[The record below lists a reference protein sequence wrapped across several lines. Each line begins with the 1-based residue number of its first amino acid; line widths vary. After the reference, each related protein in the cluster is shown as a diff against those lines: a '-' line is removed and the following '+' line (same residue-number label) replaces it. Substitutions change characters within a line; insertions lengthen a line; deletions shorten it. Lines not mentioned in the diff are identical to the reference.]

1 MDDRKARS
9 EDLSIFR
16 IIVKKYHEFEKKELS
31 DYSFTPNE
39 ISTMIYL
46 RENSDIDT
54 AKQIS
59 DKFAVTQS
67 LICRSVDS
75 LIKKGYLTAETD
87 KDDRRVNHLTLHIE
101 DENLMNKLDNLN
113 SRYLDKLFKGIPDSE
128 QMQFRD
134 TLNKIL
140 GNIK

>member
-1 MDDRKARS
+1 MDERRARL

-16 IIVKKYHEFEKKELS
+16 IIVKKYNEFEKKELS
-31 DYSFTPNE
+31 EYSFTPNE

-87 KDDRRVNHLTLHIE
+87 RDDRRINHLTLHIE
-101 DENLMNKLDNLN
+101 DEELSRKLDNLN
-113 SRYLDKLFKGIPDSE
+113 SKYLDILFKGISDGE
-128 QMQFRD
+128 RDQFRM
-134 TLNKIL
+134 TLGRIL
-140 GNIK
+140 DNIR

>member
-1 MDDRKARS
+1 MDERRARS

-31 DYSFTPNE
+31 EYSFTPNE

-87 KDDRRVNHLTLHIE
+87 RDDRRINHLTLHIE
-101 DENLMNKLDNLN
+101 DEELSRKLDNLN
-113 SRYLDKLFKGIPDSE
+113 SKYLDILFKGISDGE
-128 QMQFRD
+128 RDQFRM
-134 TLNKIL
+134 TLGRIL
-140 GNIK
+140 DNIR